1 MKKCILIGVLA
12 ALMLFAFTACDTGA
26 TTVGYIAGVKAVAN
40 GDKVYLPGET
50 VDLADYSF
58 TLLMADGSEASASA
72 ADFTYG
78 EGVLVVPA
86 SGEFNPSVSYKG
98 GAWKADLDV
107 NVGTIEEVKVD
118 ASKVAETTYYV
129 PVNTLT
135 DSDPKYDEYRD
146 DLIDLE
152 GVVITAKYVDENNVK
167 GEKTISV
174 DNKQV
179 SAALKA
185 WSKGEQTVTVTYA
198 GVVSKDTYKVN
209 VEDNLIA
216 SVKLALTDTDA
227 KYYVGD
233 KVSTSALK
241 MVATYVNG
249 ETKDVIAASTTTYL
263 YRDADQK
270 YTQTSVSIDTKA
282 PGSQTVYAQY
292 VGTNQAT
299 TLDPNASF
307 TFTINEN
314 KVTGITATASG
325 LTLYAG
331 KDYSSS
337 IATDIASKLTV
348 KNTYETANPSA
359 TALTYGT
366 EYSITSNVNFTNSRV
381 NQKVPVTVS
390 AGGYSYT
397 LYFDLVQAPAES

>member
-78 EGVLVVPA
+78 EGALVVPA

-118 ASKVAETTYYV
+118 ASKVVETTYYV

-179 SAALKA
+179 SAALAA

-198 GVVSKDTYKVN
+198 GVASKDTYKVN

-216 SVKLALTDTDA
+216 SVKLALTNTDA

-233 KVSTSALK
+233 TVSTSALK

-249 ETKDVIAASTTTYL
+249 ETKDVAAASATTYL

-292 VGTNQAT
+292 VGSNQAT

-314 KVTGITATASG
+314 KVTGITATASS

-348 KNTYETANPSA
+348 KNTYEKANPSA

-397 LYFDLVQAPAES
+397 LYFDLASAPAES

>member
-1 MKKCILIGVLA
+1 MSEKLELNVKPEVLTKEVETE
-12 ALMLFAFTACDTGA
+12 LLSTQKVEEK
-26 TTVGYIAGVKAVAN
+26 TVEKSLNY
-40 GDKVYLPGET
+40 E
-50 VDLADYSF
+50 
-58 TLLMADGSEASASA
+58 
-72 ADFTYG
+72 
-78 EGVLVVPA
+78 
-86 SGEFNPSVSYKG
+86 
-98 GAWKADLDV
+98 
-107 NVGTIEEVKVD
+107 
-118 ASKVAETTYYV
+118 
-129 PVNTLT
+129 TLT
-135 DSDPKYDEYRD
+135 EAEKKAIDEF
-146 DLIDLE
+146 I
-152 GVVITAKYVDENNVK
+152 A
-167 GEKTISV
+167 
-174 DNKQV
+174 
-179 SAALKA
+179 
-185 WSKGEQTVTVTYA
+185 
-198 GVVSKDTYKVN
+198 KVN

-233 KVSTSALK
+233 TVSTSALK

-249 ETKDVIAASTTTYL
+249 ETKDVTAASTTTYL

-397 LYFDLVQAPAES
+397 LYFDLAQAPAES